1 MIFTPFERMVA
12 WRYLRARRQ
21 EGTVSVIAGFSFIGV
36 ALGVATLI
44 IVMSVMNGFRAEL
57 VSRIQGVSAHAAVSV
72 AGGGPLTDYAT
83 LLERLRTAP
92 GVTQVMPVVEGQ
104 ALATVNGRAVGV
116 KVRGLAVADFQT
128 RPIVGRSVIRGLS
141 DLGEDGVALGFNLS
155 RSLGISAGGNVTLIS
170 PKGTVTAFG
179 TMLRRKEFPVYAVVD
194 LRMPEQDANLIY
206 MPLPASQ
213 AFFRMGQGVS
223 AIDVFVRDPRDVDVM
238 RANLEKAAG
247 PGFTIT
253 DWRQANK
260 GLVTALGVERVAMFV
275 VLTLIIL
282 VASFNIVS
290 SMVMLVRGKAASIA
304 ILRTMGAQRASVSRI
319 FLLAGASIGAV
330 GTLVGFALGILL
342 TVNVQAIGYALGQV
356 PGIAGSQMLL
366 FLTTL
371 PAIIDWSEVTLVVAL
386 GLFLSVGATLYP
398 ARRAASMDP
407 VEALRHG

>member
-1 MIFTPFERMVA
+1 MIFTPIERMLA
-12 WRYLRARRQ
+12 FRYLRARRQ

-57 VSRIQGVSAHAAVSV
+57 VARIQGVGAHAVISAPTGVMMDYQ
-72 AGGGPLTDYAT
+72 PLVD
-83 LLERLRTAP
+83 RLRTAP

-104 ALATVNGRAVGV
+104 ALASVNGRAVGV
-116 KVRGLAVADFQT
+116 KVRGLDTEDFKN
-128 RPIVGRSVIRGLS
+128 RPVVGRSIVRGLA
-141 DLGEDGVALGFNLS
+141 DLGDDGVALGFGLS

-170 PKGTVTAFG
+170 PKGTATAFG

-194 LRMPEQDANLIY
+194 LRMPEQDGSLIY
-206 MPLPASQ
+206 MPLPAAQ
-213 AFFRMGQGVS
+213 AFFRTGTGVS
-223 AIDVFVRDPRDVDVM
+223 GIDVFVADPHDIPALRTTL
-238 RANLEKAAG
+238 AAAAG

-253 DWRQANK
+253 DWRQANT
-260 GLVTALGVERVAMFV
+260 GLVTALGVERVAMFI
-275 VLTLIIL
+275 VLTLIII

-304 ILRTMGAQRASVSRI
+304 ILRTMGAAQGSILRV

-330 GTLVGFALGILL
+330 GTLVGFALGLVL
-342 TVNVQAIGYALGQV
+342 TLNVQAIGHALGQV
-356 PGIAGSQMLL
+356 PGIGGSQMLI

-371 PAIIDWSEVTLVVAL
+371 PAIVDGAEVAL
-386 GLFLSVGATLYP
+386 VLVMGLVLSVGATLYP
-398 ARRAASMDP
+398 ARRAARMDP